1 MHSQFAQRLRRNSL
15 TSVPPQPSSPDY
27 STILANLSAHIL
39 YRSPLPSQSNLP
51 IFVLNAA
58 AFPDAKEVDYDAL
71 LPYVLSRLPGEEELI
86 GGKGYEVLFLAGGGD
101 DGTTTTKKGRPGWGW
116 FVQAYHVVSVP
127 LGKRFENQDLLMEWR
142 RKLQLTRAMRK
153 RLQKLY
159 IVHER
164 AWVRVLVEMFST
176 IVSPKF
182 RKKIIHV
189 SAFTA
194 LALHLPLEDLL
205 IPPSA
210 YLHDRRLSPDIHAP
224 YAMGRRA
231 FSVKQPFPISP
242 EGERRL
248 PRVLRETS
256 RFILIE
262 ENVKVEGI
270 FRIPSHNRLIGV
282 LREAYDRGQK
292 FILWKEDTAVLPV
305 LRVGSTEGYGV
316 IEEIEHKEGYGLH
329 LATGLIKLWY
339 RDLRDPVFPPSSYK
353 EIERLFSD
361 SETPIST
368 EQLRE
373 FFSPD
378 SKWTPLSINSRMI
391 MTHHLL
397 PLLAEVAVY
406 QEYNKMT
413 PFNLAVCF
421 TPALI
426 CGPDPV
432 EDVRISAIARR
443 VIEAGI
449 THWKRGLMEA
459 CGIDAN
465 QFALSLQAPSK
476 AEDYE
481 DPLGKKPALPSR
493 MLPAEIDIGGQSQ
506 GIILEDRDISSSAEK
521 PPPLPPRRSQPPER
535 EGSAQVLRRKPAPPL
550 AAPPRYSVA
559 MGGQSS
565 NPKGSPTS
573 LVDVADGFGS
583 PNQVGTGDLAGVDK
597 MAAKGDRKSVEE
609 GHEGAQSSNKLI
621 DIYEIPLTV
630 GQIDD
635 RQTPHTTQSPAD
647 SRDDLFKNV
656 GVLRNPSDPRTSLG
670 ECVRNALHHQSSQ
683 TLPIGTALS
692 DLTLSPTSLSS
703 SSDIPGS
710 VQQPPSIPGDPPHLP
725 HIHRTLRREEEPPFT
740 KPTWAGSSRSISNP
754 IPLRTTPASTTTT
767 TTTTTLRPTPKSPTI
782 LNLAGPIHPTPSLSR
797 KTSLGSLPNDVNG
810 SMHGGNNTSPTFNA
824 TTIRRRPSMGL
835 SQRIETLRPSQTEKF
850 DLRPQPKKLVVGEG
864 TVGDL
869 RRLYEE
875 RVGAARNLVEAGKV
889 KVGV

>member
-1 MHSQFAQRLRRNSL
+1 MHSQLAQRLRRNSL
-15 TSVPPQPSSPDY
+15 SSVPPLRSSPEY

-86 GGKGYEVLFLAGGGD
+86 GGKGYEVVFLAGGGD

-116 FVQAYHVVSVP
+116 FVQAYHV
-127 LGKRFENQDLLMEWR
+127 
-142 RKLQLTRAMRK
+142 LTRAMRK

-182 RKKIIHV
+182 RKKIVHV
-189 SAFTA
+189 STFTA

-210 YLHDRRLSPDIHAP
+210 YLYDRRLSPDIHAP
-224 YAMGRRA
+224 YVTGRRA
-231 FSVKQPFPISP
+231 FSAKQPFPISP
-242 EGERRL
+242 EGEWRL

-256 RFILIE
+256 GFVLIE

-270 FRIPSHNRLIGV
+270 FRVPSHSRLIGV

-292 FILWKEDTAVLPV
+292 FILWREDTTVLPV
-305 LRVGSTEGYGV
+305 QRVGSTEGYGV

-339 RDLRDPVFPPSSYK
+339 RDLRDPVFPQSSYR
-353 EIERLFSD
+353 EIGRLFGD
-361 SETPIST
+361 TETPIAA

-378 SKWTPLSINSRMI
+378 SKWTPLSKNSRMI
-391 MTHHLL
+391 MTAHLL
-397 PLLAEVAVY
+397 PLLAEVAAY

-426 CGPDPV
+426 RGPDPV
-432 EDVRISAIARR
+432 EDVRIGAIARR

-449 THWKRGLMEA
+449 GNWKQGLMEA
-459 CGIDAN
+459 CGVDAN
-465 QFALSLQAPSK
+465 QFRLSLQAPK
-476 AEDYE
+476 GAQDYE
-481 DPLGKKPALPSR
+481 DPLEENPKLPPR
-493 MLPAEIDIGGQSQ
+493 MPPAEVDTGGQSQ
-506 GIILEDRDISSSAEK
+506 GIILEDKEISLSAADK
-521 PPPLPPRRSQPPER
+521 PPPLPPRRTQPPER
-535 EGSAQVLRRKPAPPL
+535 EGSTQVLRRKPAPPL
-550 AAPPRYSVA
+550 AAPPRYSVV
-559 MGGQSS
+559 MGGQAS
-565 NPKGSPTS
+565 NLDGSPTG
-573 LVDVADGFGS
+573 LVNATDGFGR
-583 PNQVGTGDLAGVDK
+583 PIRVGSDDLAGADK
-597 MAAKGDRKSVEE
+597 KAARSVEE

-635 RQTPHTTQSPAD
+635 
-647 SRDDLFKNV
+647 
-656 GVLRNPSDPRTSLG
+656 
-670 ECVRNALHHQSSQ
+670 
-683 TLPIGTALS
+683 
-692 DLTLSPTSLSS
+692 
-703 SSDIPGS
+703 
-710 VQQPPSIPGDPPHLP
+710 
-725 HIHRTLRREEEPPFT
+725 

-754 IPLRTTPASTTTT
+754 TPTGTTAASTTAITS
-767 TTTTTLRPTPKSPTI
+767 RPTSKAPTI
-782 LNLAGPIHPTPSLSR
+782 LNLAGPIHPAPSLSR
-797 KTSLGSLPNDVNG
+797 KTSLGHLPNNISAG
-810 SMHGGNNTSPTFNA
+810 AYGGNNISPTLN

-835 SQRIETLRPSQTEKF
+835 SQRIETLRPSQPEKP
-850 DLRPQPKKLVVGEG
+850 DPRPQPRKLAVGEG
-864 TVGDL
+864 TVEDL

-875 RVGAARNLVEAGKV
+875 RVGTARKLVEAGKV